1 MKIKDIYGIDH
12 DLTPYHIHVMLG
24 VGWGCYLGSWVF
36 NVIYYN
42 VHPSAVEMWPLSDKK
57 KLFMFGKDVFSSE
70 KEEPSLDDEVEGD
83 SLIKICAITSTFQI
97 AAGTEI
103 EMADNTSLSCSN
115 VIPEDNTET
124 PEKQVNLY
132 DTFNTD
138 ADTDEIQAH
147 EEENVVPERTV
158 EEAEAEIA
166 EYKLKVETLESEIAK
181 LREELSR
188 KT

>member
-1 MKIKDIYGIDH
+1 M
-12 DLTPYHIHVMLG
+12 
-24 VGWGCYLGSWVF
+24 
-36 NVIYYN
+36 
-42 VHPSAVEMWPLSDKK
+42 
-57 KLFMFGKDVFSSE
+57 
-70 KEEPSLDDEVEGD
+70 
-83 SLIKICAITSTFQI
+83 
-97 AAGTEI
+97 
-103 EMADNTSLSCSN
+103 EMANNTSLSCSN
-115 VIPEDNTET
+115 VIPEDNTNT

-158 EEAEAEIA
+158 EEAEADIA
-166 EYKLKVETLESEIAK
+166 EYKLKVETLEIENAK